1 MNKKNTKIDSSYII
15 LKILIKMIIS
25 TANFSELLSIFHL
38 NKCQIAILIILF
50 IEHEEQLSLTQLI
63 PLKR

>member
-1 MNKKNTKIDSSYII
+1 
-15 LKILIKMIIS
+15 MIIS